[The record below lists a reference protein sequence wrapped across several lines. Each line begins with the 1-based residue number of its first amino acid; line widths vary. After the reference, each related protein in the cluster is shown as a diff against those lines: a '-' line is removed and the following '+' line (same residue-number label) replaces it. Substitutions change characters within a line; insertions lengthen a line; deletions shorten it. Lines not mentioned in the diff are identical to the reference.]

1 MKKQGYKKEVSLYH
15 NETLIAVDQETGEM
29 RDVSTNR
36 RNNIPD
42 DSMLFGDKAI
52 FRKDYQN
59 SWFFL
64 KEVLTPIEYKAAH
77 TLAMMA
83 KANTNSLEPLSDEST
98 LRELMSVLD
107 MSINK
112 VKPIMNKLF
121 DLGVYGKFE
130 VYKPERPY
138 TKNWIFNPYLSFAGR
153 LIKSDI
159 AKLFIGTHCEKA
171 FHDDDY
177 LFKYKMMYMKMNRL

>member
-1 MKKQGYKKEVSLYH
+1 MEKQRYKREVSLYH
-15 NETLIAVDQETGEM
+15 NETLMAVDSETGEI
-29 RDVSTNR
+29 RDIVHR
-36 RNNIPD
+36 KNNIPD
-42 DSMLFGDKAI
+42 DSMVFENKAI
-52 FRKDYQN
+52 FRKDYPN
-59 SWFFL
+59 TWFFL
-64 KEVLTPIEYKAAH
+64 KGVLTPIEYKAAH

-98 LRELMSVLD
+98 LKELMSVLD

-138 TKNWIFNPYLSFAGR
+138 TKNWIFNPYLSFAGKI
-153 LIKSDI
+153 IKSDI

-177 LFKYKMMYMKMNRL
+177 LFKYKVKYLRGKL

>member
-1 MKKQGYKKEVSLYH
+1 MQKQKYKKEVSVFHDEVL
-15 NETLIAVDQETGEM
+15 LAVNQETGEI
-29 RDVSTNR
+29 RDLPQR
-36 RNNIPD
+36 KNNIPK
-42 DSMLFGDKAI
+42 DSTLIDSKALFK
-52 FRKDYQN
+52 KHYQN

-83 KANTNSLEPLSDEST
+83 KSNTNSLEPLNDEST
-98 LRELMSVLD
+98 LKELMQVLN

-112 VKPIMNKLF
+112 VKPILNKLF

-138 TKNWIFNPYLSFAGR
+138 TKSWIFNPYLSFAGR
-153 LIKSDI
+153 IIKSDI
-159 AKLFIGTHCEKA
+159 AELFVGTHCEKA
-171 FHDDDY
+171 FHDEDY
-177 LFKYKMMYMKMNRL
+177 TFKYKAMYFRMN

>member
-42 DSMLFGDKAI
+42 GSMLFGDKAI

-138 TKNWIFNPYLSFAGR
+138 TRNWIFNPYLSFAGR

-159 AKLFIGTHCEKA
+159 AKLFVGTHCEKA
-171 FHDDDY
+171 FYDDDY
-177 LFKYKMMYMKMNRL
+177 LYKYKMMYFKMNKI

>member
-1 MKKQGYKKEVSLYH
+1 MEKQKYRKEVSIYH
-15 NETLIAVDQETGEM
+15 NESLMAVNVETGEY
-29 RDVSTNR
+29 RDISAR
-36 RNNIPD
+36 RNNIPES
-42 DSMLFGDKAI
+42 SMVFEKDAI

-64 KEVLTPIEYKAAH
+64 RGVLTPIEYKAAH

-83 KANTNSLEPLSDEST
+83 RANTNSLEPLNDDST
-98 LRELMSVLD
+98 LKEVMSVLD

-112 VKPIMNKLF
+112 VKPIMQRLF

-138 TKNWIFNPYLSFAGR
+138 TKSWIFNPYLSFAGR
-153 LIKSDI
+153 IIKSDI
-159 AKLFIGTHCEKA
+159 AKLFTGTHCEKA
-171 FHDDDY
+171 FYDDDY
-177 LFKYKMMYMKMNRL
+177 LYTYKIKYSKFKM